1 MTIACETEGATISYK
16 INDGE
21 YQAYNGP
28 IEVTETCTITAKA
41 TKDGWNA
48 SEEAVAEYVIE
59 IPVVHTIGDVNHDGK
74 VNIKDVTVLIDY
86 LLDNT
91 TEVCSTCADVKSD
104 GSINIGDVTSLID
117 MLLQNPQDQ

>member
-1 MTIACETEGATISYK
+1 MAI
-16 INDGE
+16 
-21 YQAYNGP
+21 
-28 IEVTETCTITAKA
+28 
-41 TKDGWNA
+41 KDGWNQ
-48 SEEAVAEYVIE
+48 SEAAVAEYVIE

-104 GSINIGDVTSLID
+104 GSINIGDVTELISILLTGNITSETYLVADLNEDGEIKISDVTELISLILS
-117 MLLQNPQDQ
+117 M